1 MVETINK
8 VIRTSRRMQQELG
21 REPTTH
27 ELAIEMEMTSERV
40 REILKISQDPISLEM
55 PVGEEEGA
63 SLGDFIED
71 QTLPVPADAA
81 SVRLLREQVGD
92 VLETLSE
99 RERGVLAMR
108 YGLDD
113 GRARTLEEVGREFG
127 VTRERIRQI
136 EAKALRKL
144 RRPER
149 AQMLRDF
156 LD

>member
-8 VIRTSRRMQQELG
+8 VIRSSRRMQQELG
-21 REPTTH
+21 REPTTD
-27 ELAIEMEMTSERV
+27 ELAIEMEMTPERV

-55 PVGEEEGA
+55 PVGEEEGT

-71 QTLPVPADAA
+71 QTLPAPADAA
-81 SVRLLREQVGD
+81 SVRMLREQVGD
-92 VLETLSE
+92 VLDTLSE